1 MAGTQPDRRL
11 LGVLLRLPLRALLA
25 ELNRGMRDAGFTDLR
40 PAHSAVFMGLDSEG
54 TKITD
59 LAERAS
65 MTKQS
70 MGALVRYLEEHGYV
84 STSPH
89 PSDGR
94 AKLVRLTKK
103 GKATEQ
109 PARRNIQRIQDKWK
123 RQLDDG
129 EMQELLRLLRKLADT
144 AAPGN

>member
-1 MAGTQPDRRL
+1 M
-11 LGVLLRLPLRALLA
+11 LGVLLRQPLRALLA
-25 ELNRGMRDAGFTDLR
+25 ELNRGMRDAGFRDLR

-70 MGALVRYLEEHGYV
+70 MGALVTYLVEHGYV
-84 STSPH
+84 STGPH
-89 PSDGR
+89 PTDGR

-103 GKATEQ
+103 GKATEE
-109 PARRNIQRIQDKWK
+109 PARRNIQHIQDKWK
-123 RQLDDG
+123 RHLDDG
-129 EMQELLRLLRKLADT
+129 EMQELLRLLRKLAD
-144 AAPGN
+144 AVDPSD